1 MSVKN
6 IVYLTD
12 VSQITCVVQEGKGD
26 IILKAARELGVS
38 LGARLYH
45 AKGTGAREL
54 FGLWGVAVETEKDV
68 VSILVSAEQR
78 DILFDALYLAAELDI
93 PGMGFMYI
101 TQLEKVA
108 TYLSESFLNS
118 SEDSSNG

>member
-12 VSQITCVVQEGKGD
+12 VSQITCVVQEGRGD

-45 AKGTGAREL
+45 AKGIGAREL
-54 FGLWGVAVETEKDV
+54 FGLWSVAIETEKDV
-68 VSILVSAEQR
+68 VSVLVSAEQR
-78 DILFDALYLAAELDI
+78 DILFDALYLAAELDT
-93 PGMGFMYI
+93 PGKGFMYI

-108 TYLSESFLNS
+108 TYLPENFLNS
-118 SEDSSNG
+118 SEESKG

>member
-1 MSVKN
+1 MSVKK

-12 VSQITCVVQEGKGD
+12 VSQITCVVKEGQGD

-54 FGLWGVAVETEKDV
+54 LGLLSVAVETEKDV
-68 VSILVSAEQR
+68 VSLLVSAEQR
-78 DILFDALYLAAELDI
+78 DVVFDELYLAAELDT

-101 TQLEKVA
+101 TQLEKLA
-108 TYLSESFLNS
+108 TYLPENFLNS
-118 SEDSSNG
+118 SEDSNG

>member
-12 VSQITCVVQEGKGD
+12 VSQITCVVQEGLGD
-26 IILKAARELGVS
+26 VILKAARELGVS

-54 FGLWGVAVETEKDV
+54 FGLLGVAVETEKDV
-68 VSILVSAEQR
+68 VSVLVSAEQR
-78 DILFDALYLAAELDI
+78 DIVFDALYLAADLDT
-93 PGMGFMYI
+93 PGKGFMYI
-101 TQLEKVA
+101 TQLEKLA
-108 TYLSESFLNS
+108 TYLPENFLNS
-118 SEDSSNG
+118 SEDSNG

>member
-12 VSQITCVVQEGKGD
+12 ISQITCVVKEGQGE

-54 FGLWGVAVETEKDV
+54 FGLMSVAIETEKDV

-78 DILFDALYLAAELDI
+78 DVVFDALYLAGELDV
-93 PGMGFMYI
+93 PGMGYMYI
-101 TQLEKVA
+101 TQLEKLA
-108 TYLSESFLNS
+108 TYLPENFLNS
-118 SEDSSNG
+118 SEDNNG